1 MTYSAAAAAHPNI
14 AFIKYW
20 GNRDPSLRLPV
31 NGSISMTLGALET
44 RTKVVFDPD
53 LEKDQLTING
63 SPIEGAGLG
72 RVSKFLDRVREMSGV
87 SFKACVVSWNTFP
100 MGSGIA
106 SSASAFAALSLAA
119 SAACDLSLSEDEL
132 SRLARTGSGSACR
145 SVPGGYVEWEAGTGH
160 EDSYAATIAPPEHWD
175 LVDHVVVV
183 SEEHKKTGST
193 AGHQL
198 AETSPLQQARVADS
212 SRRLDR
218 CRRAIQE
225 RDFEAFCEVVEQD
238 SNMMHAVMM
247 TSQPQLLYWRP
258 ETLRVLHAVR
268 EWRQEGWSAC
278 CTVDAGPN
286 VHVLCPKE
294 NAGEIEQRL
303 RKLSGIK
310 DVLTSPPGRG
320 VRLLSPGG
328 DRV

>member
-20 GNRDPSLRLPV
+20 GNRDPTLRLPA

-44 RTKVVFDPD
+44 RTRVVFEPD
-53 LEKDQLTING
+53 LEQDQLTING
-63 SPIEGAGLG
+63 APVAGEGLT
-72 RVSKFLDRVREMSGV
+72 RVSTFLDRVREMGGV
-87 SFKACVVSWNTFP
+87 SLNARVISRNTFP

-119 SAACDLSLSEDEL
+119 SAACDLDLSEGEL

-145 SVPGGYVEWEAGTGH
+145 SVPGGYAEWKAGTGH

-175 LVDHVVVV
+175 LVDHVVIV
-183 SEEHKKTGST
+183 SEEHKETGST
-193 AGHQL
+193 AGHKL
-198 AETSPLQQARVADS
+198 ADTSPLQQARVADA

-218 CRRAIQE
+218 CRQAIQE
-225 RDFEAFCEVVEQD
+225 RDFKAFCTIVEQD

-247 TSQPQLLYWRP
+247 TSRPQLLYWRP
-258 ETLRVLHAVR
+258 ETLRVMHAVR
-268 EWRQEGWSAC
+268 TWRQEGWWAC

-286 VHVLCPKE
+286 VHVLCPTQQ
-294 NAGEIEQRL
+294 AGEIERRL

-310 DVLTSPPGRG
+310 DVLTSPPGGG
-320 VRLLSPGG
+320 VRLLTPPG
-328 DRV
+328 DEV

>member
-1 MTYSAAAAAHPNI
+1 MTYAAAAAAHPNI

-20 GNRDPSLRLPV
+20 GNRDPSLRLPA

-44 RTKVVFDPD
+44 RTRVVFDRD
-53 LEKDQLTING
+53 LKKDQLTING
-63 SPIEGAGLG
+63 SSARGAGLE
-72 RVSKFLDRVREMSGV
+72 RVSTFLDRVRKMAGMTLR
-87 SFKACVVSWNTFP
+87 ARVVSRNTFP

-132 SRLARTGSGSACR
+132 SRLARTGSGSASR
-145 SVPGGYVEWEAGTGH
+145 SVPGGFVEWRAGSGH
-160 EDSYAATIAPPEHWD
+160 EDSYAVSIAPPGHWD
-175 LVDHVVVV
+175 LVDHVVIV
-183 SEEHKKTGST
+183 SKEHKETGST

-198 AETSPLQQARVADS
+198 AETSPLQQARVADAP
-212 SRRLDR
+212 RRLEL

-225 RDFEAFCEVVEQD
+225 RDFAAFSKVVEQD

-258 ETLRVLHAVR
+258 ETLRVMRAVR
-268 EWRQEGWSAC
+268 SWRQDGLSAC

-286 VHVLCPKE
+286 VHVLCPGE
-294 NAGEIEQRL
+294 QAGEIEGRL
-303 RKLSGIK
+303 RKLPGIK
-310 DVLTSPPGRG
+310 EVLTSPPGGG
-320 VRLLSPGG
+320 VKLLTPPG
-328 DRV
+328 DKV